1 MTAGVDPADLAH
13 CAKVIAAHGRTYHLA
28 SRLLP
33 ADDRAVVGALYA
45 FARAV
50 DDLVDLPAPVDGAG
64 PIGAR
69 FDALDQVVA
78 RLADPSLAPSAV
90 IGPSPT
96 PIDAR
101 ILRAWVATVRARGI
115 DPALFAAFLTSMR
128 MDLPGDPAHI
138 ACYDDF
144 AALGR
149 YMHGSAEVIGLQM
162 LPVLGADDPRAAA
175 PAAALG
181 RAFQLTNFLR
191 DIGEDLDRG
200 RIYLPLET
208 WAAFGVGADDL
219 TRARIR
225 GGRPPAPIRRAL
237 AHFIAHTRAQ
247 YRLAADGP
255 ALLPPR
261 ARRCVRAAAVVYGE
275 ILTEIELSGYRVFDR
290 RATVAP
296 LRRVRLAT
304 GAALGVRA

>member
-1 MTAGVDPADLAH
+1 MTVGPDPADLDH

-33 ADDRAVVGALYA
+33 AADRQVVDALYA

-50 DDLVDLPAPVDGAG
+50 DDLVDLPVPDDGGGPVGD
-64 PIGAR
+64 R
-69 FDALDQVVA
+69 FDALDAVVA
-78 RLADPSLAPSAV
+78 RLADPTL
-90 IGPSPT
+90 GPAEVVGPGPA
-96 PIDAR
+96 PIDPR
-101 ILRAWVATVRARGI
+101 ILRAWAATVRARAL
-115 DPALFAAFLTSMR
+115 DPALFAAFLASMR
-128 MDLPGDPAHI
+128 MDLPGDPTHI
-138 ACYDDF
+138 AHYDDF
-144 AALGR
+144 TGLGR

-162 LPVLGADDPRAAA
+162 LPVLGTGDPRAEA

-181 RAFQLTNFLR
+181 RAFQLTNFVR
-191 DIGEDLDRG
+191 DVGEDLDRG
-200 RIYLPLET
+200 RIYLPLQT
-208 WAAFGVGADDL
+208 WAAFGVGAEDL
-219 TRARIR
+219 LQARAR

-247 YRLAADGP
+247 YRLAAPGP
-255 ALLPPR
+255 DLLAPR

-275 ILTEIELSGYRVFDR
+275 ILTEIERSDYRVFDR

-304 GAALGVRA
+304 GAALGVRG